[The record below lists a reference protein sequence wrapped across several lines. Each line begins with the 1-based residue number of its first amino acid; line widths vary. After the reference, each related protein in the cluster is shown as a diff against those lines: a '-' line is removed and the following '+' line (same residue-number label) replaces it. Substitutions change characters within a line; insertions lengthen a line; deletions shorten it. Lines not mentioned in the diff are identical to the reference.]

1 MTAFS
6 GVRSSWLML
15 ARKPLF
21 AWLAVS
27 AASFAACISRCAR
40 SRSSTS
46 RRMRSFASI
55 SWLVRFSTRLSSS
68 ACVGAQRL
76 LRRLARR

>member
-1 MTAFS
+1 MTALS

-27 AASFAACISRCAR
+27 AASFATCISRCAR

-46 RRMRSFASI
+46 RRMPH
-55 SWLVRFSTRLSSS
+55 VRLHQLARALLDP
-68 ACVGAQRL
+68 VLQIRVRRAQRL